1 MWKEKIKIKVKTKQ
15 NNNNNNNNKMEVKGE
30 VLGIKRNKWNQMERL
45 GSVLFFLVHFELI
58 C

>member
-1 MWKEKIKIKVKTKQ
+1 
-15 NNNNNNNNKMEVKGE
+15 MEVKGE